1 MKTRDFPLFPIV
13 AGCAALLCASCGSDG
28 SGSGPNAPVSSES
41 WSQPETGSSW
51 NGLSDPGTGSSETFL
66 SSANAPSSS
75 SSADAGDVP
84 LAQLLTE
91 AQFNQI
97 FPIMNPADPCYNDLN
112 TMCATSKC
120 TDISTYRGFLEAAS
134 HFPTFLAI
142 GSVDDRRRELAGFL
156 AHSFQETGGGG
167 EQTCGGVKAGA
178 LCKCEEDGY
187 NDASVGGYATS
198 NDSNYQAVAGKS
210 YHGRGPIQLSYPYN
224 YGPAAEYL
232 YGDKTV
238 WLNDPGKVLR
248 SSLGFWGSAIWFW
261 TVKEDH
267 GDVNLPTTLNG
278 DPDGAGLASFYY
290 YKPSCHMAMTGTWKP
305 RQGDIGKNRTFGF
318 GVTINIVNGIECG
331 GSWDYRGEK
340 RVEMYKYIAGI
351 LGVDPVPSDWTGSDD
366 DYLTCRNQTS
376 FMTP

>member
-1 MKTRDFPLFPIV
+1 MKS
-13 AGCAALLCASCGSDG
+13 ALLLSAPLLVLALGCSD
-28 SGSGPNAPVSSES
+28 SGNSGPTPDPGTSSEDFPVSSA
-41 WSQPETGSSW
+41 PVPDNSSCGTCG
-51 NGLSDPGTGSSETFL
+51 NSSDAGFSSGGFTT
-66 SSANAPSSS
+66 S

-91 AQFNQI
+91 AQFNRI

>member
-1 MKTRDFPLFPIV
+1 ISDMKRAISLSLPLLLL
-13 AGCAALLCASCGSDG
+13 ALGCSD
-28 SGSGPNAPVSSES
+28 SGNSGPTPDPGTSSWDVPVSSDPVPDNSSCGTCGTPSEGGFS
-41 WSQPETGSSW
+41 SGTET
-51 NGLSDPGTGSSETFL
+51 T
-66 SSANAPSSS
+66 S
-75 SSADAGDVP
+75 SSAGDVA
-84 LAQLLTE
+84 LADLLTE

-97 FPIMNPADPCYNDLN
+97 FPIMNPSDPCYNDLN
-112 TMCATSKC
+112 TMCAASKC
-120 TDISTYRGFLEAAS
+120 TGISTYQGFLEAAAR
-134 HFPTFLAI
+134 FPAFLAV
-142 GSVDDRRRELAGFL
+142 GSADDRKRELAGFL

-167 EQTCGGVKAGA
+167 ELTCGGVKAGA

-187 NDASVGGYATS
+187 NDASVGGYAWS

-224 YGPAAEYL
+224 YGPASEYL

-238 WLNDPGKVLR
+238 WLNDPGQVLR

-305 RQGDIGKNRTFGF
+305 RQGDVAKNRTFGF
-318 GVTINIVNGIECG
+318 GVTINIVNGIECSG
-331 GSWDYRGEK
+331 AWDYRGEK

-351 LGVDPVPSDWTGSDD
+351 LGVSPVPSDWTGSED
-366 DYLTCRNQTS
+366 DYLTCKNQTS